1 MIRRPPRSTRTDT
14 LFPYTT
20 LFRSTR
26 ELRVQRPVLVELQV
40 HGALLPGL
48 APFQSQQLALDTATS
63 IVPDR
68 AKRRNHRKPESP
80 MPIML
85 SSPTLHSVM
94 RDCVRPLP
102 WLLLGVYTVA
112 TLDLLCPMA
121 YLAPHEVPAC
131 RVLQSISAWFLGPAL
146 LSG

>member
-48 APFQSQQLALDTATS
+48 APFQSQQLALDSATS

-68 AKRRNHRKPESP
+68 ANRRNHRKPESR
-80 MPIML
+80 
-85 SSPTLHSVM
+85 SEEHTS
-94 RDCVRPLP
+94 
-102 WLLLGVYTVA
+102 
-112 TLDLLCPMA
+112 
-121 YLAPHEVPAC
+121 E
-131 RVLQSISAWFLGPAL
+131 LQSLMRISYAVFCLKKKKVKK
-146 LSG
+146 